1 MLATINLVV
10 SVRLF
15 DPHGSG
21 RLPPT
26 NFFEHA
32 YVNFFTKIC
41 PVIEI
46 FVKIGQK

>member
-1 MLATINLVV
+1 MLATINFAV

-15 DPHGSG
+15 DLHGSG

-26 NFFEHA
+26 NFSEHA
-32 YVNFFTKIC
+32 YVDFFTKIC
-41 PVIEI
+41 PDIEI